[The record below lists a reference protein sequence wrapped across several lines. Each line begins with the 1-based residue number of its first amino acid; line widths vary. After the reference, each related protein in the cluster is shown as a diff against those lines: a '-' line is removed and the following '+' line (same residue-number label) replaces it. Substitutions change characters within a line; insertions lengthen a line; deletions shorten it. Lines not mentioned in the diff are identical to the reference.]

1 MARARK
7 DSGTDQSQWGPFALA
22 QCIRLKGTAAAETQA
37 GLPSRM
43 IDSDRII
50 PCGSVDFI
58 VFLSFFVMLQCRSS
72 IIVLF
77 FNPGLDIR
85 QLSASAH

>member
-1 MARARK
+1 
-7 DSGTDQSQWGPFALA
+7 
-22 QCIRLKGTAAAETQA
+22 
-37 GLPSRM
+37 M

-85 QLSASAH
+85 QLSASAI